1 MVHPVLR
8 DETNAMAA
16 TRTPEKYPEVSENC
30 PSGIRKVH
38 PKIGYLHVTDYTI
51 PQVLDLSEEL
61 ADRAAPE
68 GGRPSEIDGLAQAWA
83 DGGGEEEE

>member
-1 MVHPVLR
+1 MGEQLWHLPDVSFAISLETHAFGGLRSDARSRELVHPALR

-38 PKIGYLHVTDYTI
+38 PKIGYLRVTDCTI
-51 PQVLDLSEEL
+51 TVL
-61 ADRAAPE
+61 
-68 GGRPSEIDGLAQAWA
+68 
-83 DGGGEEEE
+83 